1 MIVITGANGQLGR
14 LVIDRLLVLGVEP
27 GRIVAAVRTPSKAAD
42 LAARGIVVR
51 EGDYTRPATL
61 AAAFAD
67 AERVLLISSNELGDR
82 VPQHRAVIEAAK
94 AAGVRQFAYTGILH
108 ADRSTLGLAGE
119 HRETEA
125 LIHASGLTHVLLRN
139 GWYVEN
145 YLAAL
150 PQALAHGAFLGAARE
165 GRISWAARADYA
177 DAAAAVLSQPIG
189 ASRIH
194 ELAGDRAYTLAELAA
209 EVARQSGKPVVY
221 KDLPRADFQRF
232 LLEAGL
238 PAPLAELLAD
248 SDEQAAQGALR
259 DDSGELARLIGRP
272 TTTLEASVRAALAA
286 APASA

>member
-1 MIVITGANGQLGR
+1 MIVITGATGQLGR
-14 LVIDRLLVLGVEP
+14 LVIDRLLALGVEP
-27 GRIVAAVRTPSKAAD
+27 GRIVAAVRTPAKAVD
-42 LAARGIVVR
+42 LAARGVVVR
-51 EGDYTRPATL
+51 EGDYTRPDTL
-61 AAAFAD
+61 TTAFAG

-82 VPQHRAVIEAAK
+82 IPQHRAVIDAAK
-94 AAGVRQFAYTGILH
+94 AVGVGQLVYTSVLH

-125 LIHASGLTHVLLRN
+125 LITASGLTHVLLRN

-150 PQALAHGAFLGAARE
+150 PQALAHGAFLGSVRE

-177 DAAAAVLSQPIG
+177 HAAAAVLSQPIG
-189 ASRIH
+189 PNAVF
-194 ELAGDRAYTLAELAA
+194 ELAGDQAHTLAELAA

-232 LLEAGL
+232 LLDAGL

-248 SDEQAAQGALR
+248 SDEQAADGALF
-259 DDSGELARLIGRP
+259 DDSGDLTRLIGRP
-272 TTTLEASVRAALAA
+272 TTTLEASVRAEL
-286 APASA
+286 SI